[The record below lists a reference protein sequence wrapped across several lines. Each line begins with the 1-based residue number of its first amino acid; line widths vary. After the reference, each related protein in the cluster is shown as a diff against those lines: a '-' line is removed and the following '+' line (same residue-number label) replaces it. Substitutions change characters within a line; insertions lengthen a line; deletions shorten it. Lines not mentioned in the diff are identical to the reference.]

1 MRVPDELFREVYGA
15 ARRGPADDGLA
26 QRMVDRAMELTV
38 FLRLAV
44 QAEDVEARERWA
56 VRCRESLRGL
66 QCCVLLARDRGWL
79 ESTALLDLIVE
90 EVEALLAE
98 VLSN

>member
-1 MRVPDELFREVYGA
+1 MQVPDELFREVYGA
-15 ARRGPADDGLA
+15 ARRGPSEDALA

-38 FLRLAV
+38 FLRLAAG
-44 QAEDVEARERWA
+44 AEDAEARERWA
-56 VRCRESLRGL
+56 GRCRESLRGL

-79 ESTALLDLIVE
+79 ESTALLDLIVD
-90 EVEALLAE
+90 EVEDLLAK

>member
-1 MRVPDELFREVYGA
+1 MRVPDELFREIYGA

-44 QAEDVEARERWA
+44 QAPDEEGRARWA
-56 VRCRESLRGL
+56 ERCRESLRGL
-66 QCCVLLARDRGWL
+66 QCCVLLARDRGWADTTP
-79 ESTALLDLIVE
+79 ELDLVVE
-90 EVEALLAE
+90 EVEDLLKQM
-98 VLSN
+98 LSD